1 MCIHC
6 SCVVYRTIDEIG
18 VRIVNGA
25 AVLNAPNETVMEENP
40 LEVMAARFEEDDVQS
55 NSFLTT
61 IRLENDIYKSDDE
74 IDESLLAFVA
84 PISDEE
90 DDSLLS
96 KRRRD
101 EE

>member
-1 MCIHC
+1 MCIRC

-40 LEVMAARFEEDDVQS
+40 LEVMAARFEEDEVQN

-61 IRLENDIYKSDDE
+61 IRLEKDIYKSDDE
-74 IDESLLAFVA
+74 IDESLLGFAA
-84 PISDEE
+84 SISDEE
-90 DDSLLS
+90 DDSQLS

-101 EE
+101 DE

>member
-1 MCIHC
+1 M
-6 SCVVYRTIDEIG
+6 
-18 VRIVNGA
+18 NGD

-40 LEVMAARFEEDDVQS
+40 LEVMAARYEEDEVQS

-74 IDESLLAFVA
+74 IDESLLCFAA
-84 PISDEE
+84 SISDEE

>member
-1 MCIHC
+1 M
-6 SCVVYRTIDEIG
+6 
-18 VRIVNGA
+18 NGA

>member
-1 MCIHC
+1 M
-6 SCVVYRTIDEIG
+6 
-18 VRIVNGA
+18 NGA

-84 PISDEE
+84 PISDED